1 MSKNLQAI
9 QTKNWNIV
17 FVFFIE
23 REVVQNPDLF
33 DPERDELT
41 HRLNL
46 FQGFVAERTIR
57 LGINDDSLQMMESWP
72 QKLVTKP
79 ESNLQQKSRG
89 LVRDSQAPPRLSP
102 PI

>member
-1 MSKNLQAI
+1 MSKNLMAI

-23 REVVQNPDLF
+23 REVVQNPNLF

-57 LGINDDSLQMMESWP
+57 LGIKDDCLQVMQNVAGRRSSSP
-72 QKLVTKP
+72 
-79 ESNLQQKSRG
+79 NLNRICSKNR
-89 LVRDSQAPPRLSP
+89 VD
-102 PI
+102 